1 MADENEFLVQ
11 TYLFFKD
18 FLLKGV
24 IAVAVLLIATFIAK
38 RSSKKDH
45 KRPLDE
51 TNFCSSPNCLRCSK
65 MFKTSTG
72 IVSEKLVE
80 FSSTRADNSG
90 LERLYKGM
98 RCKESLESDSD
109 HLSGQRPTV
118 LFVSGV
124 SSRVWYNQHD
134 FKYGLRS
141 LSLPRNYEL
150 IKSEFEEINENLAQG
165 WLRNTTPEGEWLV
178 FHLFD
183 QGEKVLENCACCPN
197 TVGIIESIGP
207 FIKGC
212 AFGNALFSVLKPG
225 THITPHYGPTNC
237 RIRCHLPLF
246 VPEGCFLCVND
257 EKRQWNEK
265 ELLLFDDSF
274 LHEAKHTGLKGERI
288 ILMLDLWQPQLSLI
302 EKEALCFVFP
312 SFSRL

>member
-1 MADENEFLVQ
+1 M
-11 TYLFFKD
+11 
-18 FLLKGV
+18 
-24 IAVAVLLIATFIAK
+24 
-38 RSSKKDH
+38 
-45 KRPLDE
+45 
-51 TNFCSSPNCLRCSK
+51 
-65 MFKTSTG
+65 
-72 IVSEKLVE
+72 
-80 FSSTRADNSG
+80 
-90 LERLYKGM
+90 
-98 RCKESLESDSD
+98 
-109 HLSGQRPTV
+109 
-118 LFVSGV
+118 
-124 SSRVWYNQHD
+124 
-134 FKYGLRS
+134 
-141 LSLPRNYEL
+141 
-150 IKSEFEEINENLAQG
+150 
-165 WLRNTTPEGEWLV
+165 V
-178 FHLFD
+178 FHLFN

-197 TVGIIESIGP
+197 TVEIIESIGP

-257 EKRQWNEK
+257 EKRQWNEM

-302 EKEALCFVFP
+302 EKEALCFIFP